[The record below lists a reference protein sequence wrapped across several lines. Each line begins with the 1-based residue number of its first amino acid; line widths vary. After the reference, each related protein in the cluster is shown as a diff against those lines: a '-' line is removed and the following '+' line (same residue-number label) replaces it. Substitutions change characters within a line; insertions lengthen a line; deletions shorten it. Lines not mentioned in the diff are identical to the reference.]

1 MKRLKMKLITPMV
14 LLVAMLSGQAYG
26 QSTVPFEVNRLGLLT
41 VGETDY
47 YIPIPDGYSLEA
59 ADRRMGPDKS
69 WLKASWLP
77 EGRQMSNWSEMMSF
91 LILPHNAPPIDVMAA
106 QLSKSCPKSVFK
118 ERAAV
123 PKFVIAQEDVVAVQ
137 MGCGPDDT
145 SPMALKGYYVAI
157 RTKDY
162 SYLLSRETRFNT
174 QRGEV
179 GLSDAPLTDW
189 QRTIEKFAVCA
200 KGDFCAKL
208 RR

>member
-106 QLSKSCPKSVFK
+106 QLSKSCPKSFFK

-123 PKFVIAQEDVVAVQ
+123 PKCSGQGIS
-137 MGCGPDDT
+137 DT
-145 SPMALKGYYVAI
+145 TIGFLAAMFRSKTEGGRLP
-157 RTKDY
+157 
-162 SYLLSRETRFNT
+162 NT
-174 QRGEV
+174 E
-179 GLSDAPLTDW
+179 
-189 QRTIEKFAVCA
+189 C
-200 KGDFCAKL
+200 
-208 RR
+208 RRSQL